1 MVHPWHRLTCN
12 HITAISA
19 SILTGHPSGAMLFFS
34 LSVMSNSSATPK
46 DCSPTWFLC
55 PWDFPGKN
63 TEIGCHFLLRGI
75 FLTKGSNPRLLHWQV
90 DSLWLSHLGSH
101 SCYLSN
107 CIYAIF
113 SPSPLAEDILEVPGK
128 WQVLWEY
135 EQLRKTLRSIGMSLS
150 EAKLHS

>member
-63 TEIGCHFLLRGI
+63 TEISCHFLLHGV
-75 FLTKGSNPRLLHWQV
+75 FPNQGSNQHLHCRRFFTSEPWEAQV
-90 DSLWLSHLGSH
+90 
-101 SCYLSN
+101 N
-107 CIYAIF
+107 VIT
-113 SPSPLAEDILEVPGK
+113 P
-128 WQVLWEY
+128 
-135 EQLRKTLRSIGMSLS
+135 TLRLENRYSTRPTWGRKAMMML
-150 EAKLHS
+150 KLELKAPTRDQFMWSQTYPT

>member
-63 TEIGCHFLLRGI
+63 TEIGCHFLLQGI
-75 FLTKGSNPRLLHWQV
+75 FPTQGLNTPLLHWQV
-90 DSLWLSHLGSH
+90 DSLLLSHQGSRKKEDH
-101 SCYLSN
+101 VFNGLMWVVSLVFQMLLLPPFSFTPLSPPLSQWCCN
-107 CIYAIF
+107 IYA
-113 SPSPLAEDILEVPGK
+113 
-128 WQVLWEY
+128 
-135 EQLRKTLRSIGMSLS
+135 
-150 EAKLHS
+150 